1 MNDRTAA
8 CALYGLFACA
18 LRPVA
23 VPNGNNEERLRP
35 SRPIGNTPAPA
46 RQINAQQNG
55 TAYIWNSTTQE
66 LLPILWPDHPQY
78 RENMDRVLAAIRR
91 WNGEAK

>member
-1 MNDRTAA
+1 MDKERHP
-8 CALYGLFACA
+8 
-18 LRPVA
+18 LRH
-23 VPNGNNEERLRP
+23 RP
-35 SRPIGNTPAPA
+35 RRRQHAGASA
-46 RQINAQQNG
+46 QINAQQNG

>member
-1 MNDRTAA
+1 MDKERIAA
-8 CALYGLFACA
+8 IPFDIHG
-18 LRPVA
+18 V
-23 VPNGNNEERLRP
+23 
-35 SRPIGNTPAPA
+35 SDTPAPA

-78 RENMDRVLAAIRR
+78 RDNMDRVLAAIRR

>member
-1 MNDRTAA
+1 MDKERIAA
-8 CALYGLFACA
+8 IPFEIDHD
-18 LRPVA
+18 V
-23 VPNGNNEERLRP
+23 
-35 SRPIGNTPAPA
+35 SDTPPA

-55 TAYIWNSTTQE
+55 TAYIWNSMTQE

>member
-1 MNDRTAA
+1 MDK
-8 CALYGLFACA
+8 
-18 LRPVA
+18 
-23 VPNGNNEERLRP
+23 ERIDAIPFDIDQGTRELPPR
-35 SRPIGNTPAPA
+35 
-46 RQINAQQNG
+46 RQINAKQNG

>member
-1 MNDRTAA
+1 MDKERIAA
-8 CALYGLFACA
+8 IPFDIDHG
-18 LRPVA
+18 V
-23 VPNGNNEERLRP
+23 
-35 SRPIGNTPAPA
+35 SDTPAPA

-78 RENMDRVLAAIRR
+78 RENMNRVLAAIRR

>member
-1 MNDRTAA
+1 MDKERIAA
-8 CALYGLFACA
+8 IPFDIDHG
-18 LRPVA
+18 V
-23 VPNGNNEERLRP
+23 
-35 SRPIGNTPAPA
+35 SDTPAPA

-78 RENMDRVLAAIRR
+78 RDNMDRVLAAIRR
-91 WNGEAK
+91 WNGDAK

>member
-1 MNDRTAA
+1 MDKERIAA
-8 CALYGLFACA
+8 IPFDIG
-18 LRPVA
+18 RGV
-23 VPNGNNEERLRP
+23 
-35 SRPIGNTPAPA
+35 GNTPAPA

-91 WNGEAK
+91 WNAGTSK

>member
-1 MNDRTAA
+1 MDK
-8 CALYGLFACA
+8 
-18 LRPVA
+18 
-23 VPNGNNEERLRP
+23 ERIA
-35 SRPIGNTPAPA
+35 PIAFDIDHGVSNTPPA

-78 RENMDRVLAAIRR
+78 RDNMDRVLAAIRR
-91 WNGEAK
+91 WNGDAK